1 MASQGVESLL
11 ALRRQLQERKA
22 LLQRQVDEE
31 RRRAARLAS
40 DSIYLQI
47 LCNQWLI
54 PSCRLEQENTQ
65 VQAMLGAAKVENGRA
80 KDQLATVKAK
90 L

>member
-40 DSIYLQI
+40 GSL
-47 LCNQWLI
+47 
-54 PSCRLEQENTQ
+54 
-65 VQAMLGAAKVENGRA
+65 
-80 KDQLATVKAK
+80 
-90 L
+90 